1 MIRAACALLAVTIA
15 WLGALP
21 AQAKRAEHLIV
32 PLTGH
37 RARPIDPESLFH
49 TLFADFYDKRDGTTF
64 VRTGD
69 IPAMWLRDSSA
80 QALPY
85 IRFAR
90 AFPLLAA
97 RFAGVV
103 QRNARNVITDP
114 YADAFDDHYRVWEEK
129 WEAGG
134 LAWPFLTAWVY
145 WEATHERIIFTPE
158 LHRAM
163 RMAVDTW
170 RCEQLHGQCSRYRRS
185 ERRYT
190 SNAYNAN
197 TGMIWTA
204 YRPSDDPV
212 AFHFNIPQEAIIAIA
227 LQDIAQLSLEGYG
240 DRDLA
245 NEASSISA
253 AVATGIMQ
261 YGRVWNASYG
271 GWVYVYET
279 DGLGHDVYMDDANIP
294 NLTALPYLGWCSAA
308 DPAYLNTRAYALTK
322 RNPWYFSGKYAQGL
336 GSPHT
341 PYGFVW
347 PLGIMA
353 RALTATSS
361 LETSDSITTLAE
373 TDSEEGLIHESFD
386 PNAYWV
392 FTRSYFG
399 WGNALYAELLFRSV
413 AGFDA
418 LPFTAYGLTMT
429 GSEHLTKTPAITGPL
444 AQLIDT
450 SILYGTLSDML
461 EEADGQAIISRVRD
475 AIKKSSGKH
484 PAIEWRELQDQ
495 PEPIILR
502 NGVPVR

>member
-1 MIRAACALLAVTIA
+1 MIRAAAALLAVVTA
-15 WLGALP
+15 WLAMLP

-37 RARPIDPESLFH
+37 RARPIDPEALFH

-64 VRTGD
+64 VKTGD
-69 IPAMWLRDSSA
+69 IPAMWLRDSAA
-80 QALPY
+80 QSLPY
-85 IRFAR
+85 VRFAP
-90 AFPLLAA
+90 AFPSVAA
-97 RFAGVV
+97 RLAGVV
-103 QRNARNVITDP
+103 QRDARNVIADP
-114 YADAFDDHYRVWEEK
+114 YADAFDEQYRVWEEK

-134 LAWPFLTAWVY
+134 LAWPFVLAWSY
-145 WEATHERIIFTPE
+145 RETTRNRLIFTPE

-163 RMAVDTW
+163 RSAVDTW
-170 RCEQLHGQCSRYRRS
+170 RCEQLHRQCSRYHHTES
-185 ERRYT
+185 RYT
-190 SNAYNAN
+190 SEAYNAN
-197 TGMIWTA
+197 TGMIWTGF
-204 YRPSDDPV
+204 RPSDDPV
-212 AFHFNIPQEAIIAIA
+212 MYHFNIPQEALVTIA
-227 LQDIAQLSLEGYG
+227 LQDIARLALDGYG
-240 DRDLA
+240 DRNLA
-245 NEASSISA
+245 NEATSIAA
-253 AVATGIMQ
+253 AVYAGIMQ
-261 YGRVWNASYG
+261 YGRVWKPSSG

-279 DGLGHDVYMDDANIP
+279 DGLGHDLYMDDANVP

-308 DPAYLNTRAYALTK
+308 DPAYLNTRAYTLSK
-322 RNPWYFSGKYAQGL
+322 RNPWYFHGKYAEGL

-361 LETSDSITTLAE
+361 LETAASITTLAE

-392 FTRSYFG
+392 YTRAAFG

-418 LPFTAYGLTMT
+418 QPVTPYGSTIVPFERVTR
-429 GSEHLTKTPAITGPL
+429 TPVITGPL

-450 SILYGTLSDML
+450 SILYGTLSDLL
-461 EEADGQAIISRVRD
+461 EEAAGQAIISRIRD
-475 AIKKSSGKH
+475 VIKTSPEKH
-484 PAIEWRELQDQ
+484 PAIQWRELQDA
-495 PEPIILR
+495 PDPIILR